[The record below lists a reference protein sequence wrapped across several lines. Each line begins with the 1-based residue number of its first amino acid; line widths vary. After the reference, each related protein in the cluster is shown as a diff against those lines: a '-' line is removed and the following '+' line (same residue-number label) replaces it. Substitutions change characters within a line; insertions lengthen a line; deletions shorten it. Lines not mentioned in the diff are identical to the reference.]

1 MYDECFKNISCRF
14 YAVSMNI
21 KLWQNILESNEIH
34 LLEKYF

>member
-1 MYDECFKNISCRF
+1 MNVSKIFHADF
-14 YAVSMNI
+14 YTVSMNI